1 MSFSQSL
8 INALESYGL
17 LIVFVTMVAE
27 SACIPIASE
36 IVVPYGGF
44 LAAQGHTHLWM
55 VIAVATV
62 ANLVGSSIA
71 YVVGR
76 YGGRALFLR
85 YGRYVGISAHHVER
99 ADHWFLRYGPV
110 TVFFTRMMPGVRTFI
125 SLPAG
130 IAKMPVVKFLVY
142 SLFGSVIWN
151 TGLAY
156 LGYAAGKAAGQDP
169 WGRLQETFSRYDRYF
184 YVVLAIA
191 VVAIIGWAVW
201 RWRRHRNRAAGM
213 PITGGE
219 SNGLGQP
226 GESAPSEETVN
237 REGEPLITYQ
247 VQDLKTKKISN
258 YAIVYLPKDQLLR
271 MEAYGLADVPS
282 DKNQLNLLYQKLTE
296 LNSARTLG
304 KFG

>member
-17 LIVFVTMVAE
+17 LIVFLTMVAE
-27 SACIPIASE
+27 SACIPIPSE
-36 IVVPYGGF
+36 VVVPYGGF

-55 VIAVATV
+55 VIAVATA

-99 ADHWFLRYGPV
+99 ADHWFLRYGPI

-130 IAKMPVVKFLVY
+130 IAKMPVVRFLIF

-156 LGYAAGKAAGQDP
+156 LGYGAGRAAGADP
-169 WGRLQETFSRYDRYF
+169 WGRLQEAFSRYNNIF
-184 YVVLAIA
+184 YVVFAVA
-191 VVAIIGWAVW
+191 VVAFVGLVVW
-201 RWRRHRNRAAGM
+201 RWRRHRKRTDRA
-213 PITGGE
+213 
-219 SNGLGQP
+219 
-226 GESAPSEETVN
+226 GESAA
-237 REGEPLITYQ
+237 GESAAGESGHGEDP
-247 VQDLKTKKISN
+247 
-258 YAIVYLPKDQLLR
+258 
-271 MEAYGLADVPS
+271 ADS
-282 DKNQLNLLYQKLTE
+282 
-296 LNSARTLG
+296 
-304 KFG
+304 